1 MSSYRRFFLAVF
13 EVILFLLVLAIGW
26 AALRAFRMARQVDH
40 MPVTFQQMPEAYF
53 RIADHLEV
61 SVNNL
66 NDLLTRFA
74 SHHERADW
82 DHFLRDSQN
91 LKKWLEAEKTS
102 SPKTKITM
110 LQPVQVTTDISTLL
124 EQTSVAYEAYLTEAR
139 KATHDGVGAE
149 EANLLPTNLDKTRQQ
164 ARRLFA
170 LANQARAQG
179 QAIQIFVSGS
189 KSWFPWVQQVVLGGL
204 LILLAIGL
212 WFAIIV
218 YRRVVSPLRR
228 KLVESDT
235 IIERQQKLAHF
246 GELAAGV
253 AHEIRNPLTA
263 IRARLF
269 TLQRALAADS
279 PAQDDTAVIRNE
291 IDRLNRIVTDFLQLA
306 RPAEPRVVPIA
317 AEPLLS
323 EVRQLFVPQC
333 EKQRIELKVESAH
346 GTRLLADPQQMKQ
359 VLINLIQNAAD
370 SIEKD
375 GTITLR
381 ARPDKS
387 LLSKNSSE
395 GVVIEVE
402 DTGPGIPPAVQRRLF
417 DPFFSTKD
425 GGTGLGLSI
434 AAQIV
439 NNHGGKLTFETQP
452 SAGTTFA
459 IALPAPHEPHEKP
472 PENSHH

>member
-1 MSSYRRFFLAVF
+1 MNRRSRLRLTIFEAV
-13 EVILFLLVLAIGW
+13 LFLMVLAIGW

-40 MPVTFQQMPEAYF
+40 IPVTFQQMPEAYF
-53 RIADHLEV
+53 RIADRLEP

-66 NDLLTRFA
+66 NEILTRYV
-74 SHHERADW
+74 SRHERADW
-82 DHFLRDSQN
+82 DRFVRESQD
-91 LKKWLEAEKTS
+91 LKKWLEDEKTS
-102 SPKTKITM
+102 SLKTKVTM
-110 LQPVQVTTDISTLL
+110 LQPVQVTTDIGSLL
-124 EQTSVAYEAYLTEAR
+124 EQISTAYEDYLSEAR
-139 KATHDGVGAE
+139 KAARDGARTDE
-149 EANLLPTNLDKTRQQ
+149 TNLVPVNLDKARQQ
-164 ARRLFA
+164 SRRLLA

-179 QAIQIFVSGS
+179 QAIQIFMSGS
-189 KSWFPWVQQVVLGGL
+189 KSWFPWVQQVLVGAL
-204 LILLAIGL
+204 LILVAIGL
-212 WFAIIV
+212 WLTILM
-218 YRRVVSPLRR
+218 YRRVVSPLRQR
-228 KLVESDT
+228 LVESDT

-269 TLQRALAADS
+269 TLQKTLAAGT
-279 PAQDDTAVIRNE
+279 PAHDDTVVIRNE

-333 EKQRIELKVESAH
+333 EKQRIEVKVEAVN
-346 GTRLLADPQQMKQ
+346 GTRLLVDPQQMKQ

-370 SIEKD
+370 SIEMD

-387 LLSKNSSE
+387 LLAKKSSE
-395 GVVIEVE
+395 ATVIEVE

-417 DPFFSTKD
+417 DPFFSTKE

-439 NNHGGKLTFETQP
+439 NNHGGKLEFQTQP

-459 IALPAPHEPHEKP
+459 IVLPAPHEP
-472 PENSHH
+472 S